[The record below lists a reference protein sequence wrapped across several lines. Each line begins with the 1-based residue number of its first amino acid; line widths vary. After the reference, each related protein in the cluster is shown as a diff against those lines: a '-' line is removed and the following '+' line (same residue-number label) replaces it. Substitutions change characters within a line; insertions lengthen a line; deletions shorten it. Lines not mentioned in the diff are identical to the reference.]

1 MKQRFLSILMAL
13 CLVLSLLPTA
23 AFAEGDNP
31 SEPEEQQQETG
42 GSGGAATPIAE
53 SDVIIPGGT
62 AGTYT
67 VSEKDGVTTV
77 TLTGNITLTQTWTI
91 SENDSVILDLA
102 GYTLTAVEKV
112 VAIKNEGELT
122 IQDSGNG
129 GKVSGLR
136 GVDNYGNLTLE
147 GGTITTTDYITGAG
161 ACVLMQ
167 ANHASFVVENGKVC
181 PEESSNVNVYSVSS
195 TNAGTG
201 MNLTLSGGEI
211 GKILLNGLNY
221 TLTIGKE
228 AGNDSDVTVGAITAN
243 TNPLSGPRSY
253 TLNLYS
259 GTIESLPNKND
270 SKITYAAVGALIK
283 SVSEKTCPGGY
294 KFYKDEDKD
303 GYRLE
308 FDSSAN
314 PVSIISNGTPTNY
327 SSMVLA
333 LADLRAGDTLRL
345 NQPYQIASSSDCIVV
360 KVPDVTL
367 DLNGNDITEAEGIAN
382 SPVQVNANSGTFRI
396 KNSGSPARIQ
406 PGSPQTYT
414 IPAVSASSSG
424 SKIVTV
430 EVENNV
436 TLVNNVRLGGGA
448 RTVADNLSLDRTN
461 LCTVQV
467 NGKNPDNYIYS
478 FTDLDTIASLGSA
491 DDLVTVTLLGNATTG
506 IEYTNADVP
515 MAINLDGHTVS
526 AGAARNSVI
535 SIPDGNDE
543 VNLTVEN
550 GTVNGSPLASAAS
563 VLSEKCT
570 LVLDRL
576 TMTSGGNFGIA
587 ANGSAQNDENS
598 SAGLKLTVRNCSLK
612 NSTNSQETVG
622 IFFPAKDGT
631 LTIEDSQITGYNV
644 GVQAFTGTITIAG
657 DKTEITGSG
666 VNVPNGVEGNLK
678 TSGPLFD
685 GAAVSI
691 IQRVNE
697 KGTNPYGDFKAVTI
711 EGGTFTTTNT
721 SGSSAHGALHVSKY
735 NNNTSTGDYIGGFD
749 NTPSGDGTK
758 IVQVSGGTFQGASGE
773 KEPIAEDYIVSGA
786 KQDDNGQIVANT
798 TSSTVATVGN
808 VAFDDLQTAIDAAQ
822 PGGTVMLESKVI
834 VSNQLTI
841 SEDVTI
847 DLNHH
852 SITGTDTEGSSSH
865 DPVIRINGG
874 MLTLTGTG
882 TVTTKGFADPLRSVI
897 IAGGSS
903 ASGNV
908 GLEIGQ
914 NVTISAPETYGVTV
928 FGTSNI
934 ESLDVT
940 IYGTITATG
949 SRAALSG
956 NGTDENDVTT
966 ITIKEGAELTASD
979 YYAIYHPQSGTLNIE
994 GGTITGVG
1002 GVQMCAGNLKIT
1014 GNPVVR
1020 ATGTGDLHTVDGDDG
1035 AILDG
1040 AAISLVNRGGY
1051 KSDSIKISID
1061 GGTFYAADRK
1071 DAIQAYQ
1078 WSADGDDGVS
1088 GETEWSDANT
1098 HIDVSNGA
1106 FSTPVP
1112 TEYCANNYVPVTTVN
1127 DNGMYTVTE
1136 KAEGG
1141 GITVTGLTISNSSLT
1156 LNVGDVAQLTA
1167 NTTPV
1172 EYSDVHWG
1180 SDRTSVATVDA
1191 SGRVTAM
1198 GVGTATITVT
1208 AGNLTR
1214 SCSVTVFAPTL
1225 PSGGSNSSDPSYSP
1239 VMDITGNGDVSVN
1252 PRTPSYGDKV
1262 TITPDPDRGY
1272 EVGEVI
1278 VTDRSGDAVR
1288 VTANRDGTYTFTQP
1302 RGRVTIE
1309 VTFVR
1314 AGESVFFDDVPASFW
1329 AYDEI
1334 AWAYDNGYV
1343 NGTSAATFSPNSSIT
1358 RQQVWMILARL
1369 SGTSPASMA
1378 AAREWAMANNISDG
1392 TNPGNAVTRQQL
1404 VALLY
1409 RYAQMMG
1416 YDNGAREALTSFPDA
1431 GTVSGYAQGP
1441 MQWSVANNIV
1451 AGTSDGTLNPTGTA
1465 TRAQFAVIL
1474 YRFMA

>member
-1 MKQRFLSILMAL
+1 M
-13 CLVLSLLPTA
+13 LSLLPTA

-62 AGTYT
+62 ADDYT
-67 VSEKDGVTTV
+67 VSENNGVTTV
-77 TLTGNITLTQTWTI
+77 TLTDNIALTQTWTI
-91 SENDSVILDLA
+91 SENDSVILNLA
-102 GYTLTAVEKV
+102 GHTLTAGENV
-112 VAIKNEGELT
+112 VAIKNEGKLT
-122 IQDSGNG
+122 IRDSENG

-147 GGTITTTDYITGAG
+147 GGTITTTDNTGAG
-161 ACVLMQ
+161 GCVFMRGDNAAFYVKGGQ
-167 ANHASFVVENGKVC
+167 IKPEN
-181 PEESSNVNVYSVSS
+181 SSLSAIGFRTEDLSNI
-195 TNAGTG
+195 
-201 MNLTLSGGEI
+201 TLSLEGGTIGNVSIKGSDYTLII
-211 GKILLNGLNY
+211 GKANG
-221 TLTIGKE
+221 
-228 AGNDSDVTVGAITAN
+228 TAN
-243 TNPLSGPRSY
+243 DVIVGDIDAATSPWVGTVSY
-253 TLNLYS
+253 RIELNS
-259 GTIESLPNKND
+259 GTVASLPNKAD
-270 SKITYAAVGALIK
+270 SKITYSGTLGTLIQ
-283 SVSEKTCPGGY
+283 SNEANTLPGGY
-294 KFYKDEDKD
+294 MFNPVDG

-314 PVSIISNGTPTNY
+314 PVSIIRSDKTTNY

-424 SKIVTV
+424 SEIVTV
-430 EVENNV
+430 EVGDNV

-491 DDLVTVTLLGNATTG
+491 DDLVTVTLLGDATTG

-587 ANGSAQNDENS
+587 ANGSARGDENS
-598 SAGLKLTVRNCSLK
+598 SAGLVLTVRNCTLE
-612 NSTNSQETVG
+612 NSVDSQETVG
-622 IFFPAKDGT
+622 IFFPAQEGT

-657 DKTEITGSG
+657 DETKITGSG

-691 IQRVNE
+691 IQRVDTD
-697 KGTNPYGDFKAVTI
+697 GTNPYGDFKAVTI
-711 EGGTFTTTNT
+711 EGGTFTTNT
-721 SGSSAHGALHVSKY
+721 SGSSAYGALHVSQY
-735 NNNTSTGDYIGGFD
+735 ANTSTGGYTDGFD
-749 NTPSGDGTK
+749 NTSGDDETK
-758 IVQVSGGTFQGASGE
+758 IVQVSGGTFQSASGE
-773 KEPIAEDYIVSGA
+773 KESIAEDYIVSGA
-786 KQDDNGQIVANT
+786 KQNDNGQIVANT

-1078 WSADGDDGVS
+1078 WSADGDGGV
-1088 GETEWSDANT
+1088 GEETEWSDANK
-1098 HIDVSNGA
+1098 HIGVSNGS

-1112 TEYCANNYVPVTTVN
+1112 TEYCADNFVPVTTVN
-1127 DNGMYTVTE
+1127 DNGMYTVTKE
-1136 KAEGG
+1136 ADNGKP
-1141 GITVTGLTISNSSLT
+1141 TVTGLTLT
-1156 LNVGDVAQLTA
+1156 PKTLSLNVGNTAQLTA
-1167 NTTPV
+1167 TATV
-1172 EYSDVHWG
+1172 SGESSVTVTWTSDN
-1180 SDRTSVATVDA
+1180 SAVATV
-1191 SGRVTAM
+1191 SSNGVVTARSAGM
-1198 GVGTATITVT
+1198 AKITARAGTLS
-1208 AGNLTR
+1208 LT
-1214 SCSVTVFAPTL
+1214 CVVTVSNPTSTGSS
-1225 PSGGSNSSDPSYSP
+1225 SGSSDPSYSP
-1239 VMDITGNGDVSVN
+1239 VLDVSDGGTIKVN

-1369 SGTSPASMA
+1369 SGADPASMA
-1378 AAREWAMANNISDG
+1378 AAREWAMVNDISDG

-1431 GTVSGYAQGP
+1431 GTVSGYAQEP

>member
-77 TLTGNITLTQTWTI
+77 TLTGNIALTQTWTI
-91 SENDSVILDLA
+91 SENDSVILNLA
-102 GYTLTAVEKV
+102 GHTLTADEEV

-147 GGTITTTDYITGAG
+147 GGTITTTDNTGAG
-161 ACVLMQ
+161 GCVFMRGDNAAFYVKGGQ
-167 ANHASFVVENGKVC
+167 IKPEN
-181 PEESSNVNVYSVSS
+181 SSLSAIGFRTEDLSNI
-195 TNAGTG
+195 
-201 MNLTLSGGEI
+201 TLSLEGGTIGNVSIKGSDYTLII
-211 GKILLNGLNY
+211 GKANG
-221 TLTIGKE
+221 
-228 AGNDSDVTVGAITAN
+228 TAN
-243 TNPLSGPRSY
+243 DVIVGDIDAATGPWVGTVSY
-253 TLNLYS
+253 RIELNS
-259 GTIESLPNKND
+259 GTVASLPNKAD
-270 SKITYAAVGALIK
+270 SQITYRGTLGTLIQ
-283 SVSEKTCPGGY
+283 SNEAKTLPGGY
-294 KFYKDEDKD
+294 MFNPVD
-303 GYRLE
+303 GGYHLE

-360 KVPDVTL
+360 KVPNVTL

-382 SPVQVNANSGTFRI
+382 SPVQVNANSGTFSI

-491 DDLVTVTLLGNATTG
+491 DDLVTVTLLGDATTG

-697 KGTNPYGDFKAVTI
+697 NGANPYGDFKAVSI
-711 EGGTFTTTNT
+711 EGGTFTTNT
-721 SGSSAHGALHVSKY
+721 SGSSAYGALHVSKY

-758 IVQVSGGTFQGASGE
+758 IVQVSGGTFRGASGE

-882 TVTTKGFADPLRSVI
+882 TVTTKGFADPQRSVI

-934 ESLDVT
+934 EPLDVT

-979 YYAIYHPQSGTLNIE
+979 YYAIYHPQYGTLNIE
-994 GGTITGVG
+994 GGTITGLG
-1002 GVQMCAGNLKIT
+1002 GVQMCAGKLKIT

-1020 ATGTGDLHTVDGDDG
+1020 ATGTGNLHTVDGDDG

-1040 AAISLVNRGGY
+1040 AAISLVDRDGY
-1051 KSDSIKISID
+1051 DSSSIEISIS
-1061 GGTFYAADRK
+1061 GGTFYATNGK

-1078 WSADGDDGVS
+1078 WSANGDDGVS
-1088 GETEWSDANT
+1088 GETEWSDANK
-1098 HIDVSNGA
+1098 HIGVSNGS

-1112 TEYCANNYVPVTTVN
+1112 TEYCADNFVPVTTVN
-1127 DNGMYTVTE
+1127 DNGMYTVTKE
-1136 KAEGG
+1136 ADNGKP
-1141 GITVTGLTISNSSLT
+1141 TVTGLTLTPKTLSLT
-1156 LNVGDVAQLTA
+1156 VGNTAQLTA
-1167 NTTPV
+1167 TATV
-1172 EYSDVHWG
+1172 SGESSVTVTWTSDN
-1180 SDRTSVATVDA
+1180 SAVATV
-1191 SGRVTAM
+1191 SSNGVVTARSAGM
-1198 GVGTATITVT
+1198 AKITARAGTLS
-1208 AGNLTR
+1208 LT
-1214 SCSVTVFAPTL
+1214 CVVTVSNPTSTGSS
-1225 PSGGSNSSDPSYSP
+1225 SGSSDPSYSP
-1239 VMDITGNGDVSVN
+1239 VLDVSDGGTIKVN

-1431 GTVSGYAQGP
+1431 GTVSGYAQEP

>member
-1 MKQRFLSILMAL
+1 M
-13 CLVLSLLPTA
+13 LSLLPTA

-62 AGTYT
+62 ADDYT
-67 VSEKDGVTTV
+67 VSVDNGVTTV
-77 TLTGNITLTQTWTI
+77 TLTRNIALTQTWTI
-91 SENDSVILDLA
+91 SENDSVILNLA
-102 GYTLTAVEKV
+102 GHTLTADEEV

-122 IQDSGNG
+122 IEDSGNG

-136 GVDNYGNLTLE
+136 GVDNYGTLTLKS
-147 GGTITTTDYITGAG
+147 GTITTTDYITGAG

-167 ANHASFVVENGKVC
+167 ADHASFVVENGKVC
-181 PEESSNVNVYSVSS
+181 PETSSNVNVYSVSS
-195 TNAGTG
+195 TTPGAG
-201 MNLTLSGGEI
+201 MKLTLLGGEI
-211 GKILLNGLNY
+211 GKISLNGLNY
-221 TLTIGKE
+221 TLTIGKID
-228 AGNDSDVTVGAITAN
+228 GDDSDVTVGAITAN
-243 TNPLSGPRSY
+243 TNTLFGPRSY

-259 GTIESLPNKND
+259 GTIDSLPNKND
-270 SKITYAAVGALIK
+270 SKITYAAVGALIE
-283 SVSEKTCPGGY
+283 SVSERTCPGGY
-294 KFYKDEDKD
+294 KFYKDEDNG

-314 PVSIISNGTPTNY
+314 PVSIISNGTTTNY
-327 SSMVLA
+327 SSMGQA
-333 LADLRAGDTLRL
+333 LDNLRAGDTLRL
-345 NQPYQIASSSDCIVV
+345 NQLYQIASSDDCIVV

-382 SPVQVNANSGTFRI
+382 SPVQVNANGGTFRI
-396 KNSGSPARIQ
+396 KNSGRSAQIQ

-436 TLVNNVRLGGGA
+436 TLVNKVRLGGGA
-448 RTVADNLSLDRTN
+448 RTVAANLSPDRTN

-467 NGKNPDNYIYS
+467 NGENPDNYIYS
-478 FTDLDTIASLGSA
+478 FTDLDAIASLGKA
-491 DDLVTVTLLGNATTG
+491 GDLVTVTLLGDATTG

-587 ANGSAQNDENS
+587 ANGSARNDENS

-666 VNVPNGVEGNLK
+666 VNVPNGVEENLK

-697 KGTNPYGDFKAVTI
+697 NGTNPYGDFKAVTI

-735 NNNTSTGDYIGGFD
+735 DNTSTGGYIGGFD
-749 NTPSGDGTK
+749 NTQK

-773 KEPIAEDYIVSGA
+773 KEPIAENYIVSGA

-841 SEDVTI
+841 SKDVTI

-852 SITGTDTEGSSSH
+852 SITGTDTAGSSSH
-865 DPVIRINGG
+865 EPVIRINGG
-874 MLTLTGTG
+874 TLKLTGTG
-882 TVTTKGFADPLRSVI
+882 TVTTKGFEDPLRSVI

-908 GLEIGQ
+908 GLVIDP

-934 ESLDVT
+934 GSLDVT

-1088 GETEWSDANT
+1088 GETEWSDANE

-1112 TEYCANNYVPVTTVN
+1112 TEYCANNYLPVTTVN
-1127 DNGMYTVTE
+1127 DNGMYTVTKE
-1136 KAEGG
+1136 ADNGKP
-1141 GITVTGLTISNSSLT
+1141 TVTGLTLTPKTLSLT
-1156 LNVGDVAQLTA
+1156 VGNTAQLTA
-1167 NTTPV
+1167 TATV
-1172 EYSDVHWG
+1172 SGESSVTVTWTSDN
-1180 SDRTSVATVDA
+1180 SAVATV
-1191 SGRVTAM
+1191 SSNGVVTARSAGM
-1198 GVGTATITVT
+1198 AKITARAGTLS
-1208 AGNLTR
+1208 LT
-1214 SCSVTVFAPTL
+1214 CVVTVSNPTSTGSS
-1225 PSGGSNSSDPSYSP
+1225 SGSSDPSYSP
-1239 VMDITGNGDVSVN
+1239 VLDVSDGGTIKVN

-1431 GTVSGYAQGP
+1431 GTVSGYAQEP